1 MSSQEVE
8 VLEVIPAARPVEVE
22 VIGGDSLPPVVTV
35 PAISQRVLTKPG
47 LAGDIDRLKLYASS
61 SDWFARASLAMQVMC
76 GITLRDIKRVSPYTQ
91 GRKALPGKKPH
102 DAGFS
107 ENGPEMGIS
116 VASDPFAGFSTWEAF
131 LKGTAG
137 ISADTAG
144 RWMAMAEAALPRLR
158 KLDGWGDMIQSLL
171 DRPISNLAPEEVEM
185 LSKAVA
191 KITDGR
197 TQLDFLVELGIVKRP
212 GNPALGG
219 NTGGRPAASGVI
231 DEEAIKRAAI
241 EDWATVE
248 RGILGGGMGFTV
260 LTDAAI
266 EAQIGL
272 LARAVSVRREWIA
285 SPASARN
292 PQTIKTLGKTLA

>member
-1 MSSQEVE
+1 MKTEEVE
-8 VLEVIPAARPVEVE
+8 VVEVVSAARAVEVE
-22 VIGGDSLPPVVTV
+22 EIGGDRLPPIVTV
-35 PAISQRVLTKPG
+35 PAIGHRVLQKPG
-47 LAGDIDRLKLYASS
+47 LAGDVDRLKLYASS

-76 GITLRDIKRVSPYTQ
+76 GITLREIKRQSPYTQ
-91 GRKALPGKKPH
+91 GRRALPGKKPH

-107 ENGPEMGIS
+107 ENGPEMGVS
-116 VASDPFAGFSTWEAF
+116 VASDPFAGFPTWETF

-171 DRPISNLAPEEVEM
+171 DRPISNLAPDEVAM

-197 TQLDFLVELGIVKRP
+197 TQLDFLAELGIVKRP

-219 NTGGRPAASGVI
+219 NTGGRPAAIGVI
-231 DEEAIKRAAI
+231 DDDAIRRAAT
-241 EDWATVE
+241 EDWATVD
-248 RGILGGGMGFTV
+248 RGIRGGGMGFTV
-260 LTDAAI
+260 LTDAEI
-266 EAQIGL
+266 EAQIDL
-272 LARAVSVRREWIA
+272 LTIAVRVRREWIA
-285 SPASARN
+285 APASARN
-292 PQTIKTLGKTLA
+292 PQTIKTLGQALV